1 MTLIALVLLGIALA
15 NGMEN
20 RLRRRTVATAL
31 NLAEDGAITGG
42 VMVWLLR
49 QPAAKDLGASQAA
62 E

>member
-20 RLRRRTVATAL
+20 RLRRGTVATAL

-49 QPAAKDLGASQAA
+49 QPAVEEIGPRQAA